1 MAKNVDKI
9 AERVRNDLASGEQ
22 LLAAV
27 KVTPRGTIEHGIL
40 GAAGAVSLGAAGAIV
55 GSTLGKTTADSGAE
69 EREAAGIDLGHNS
82 QVLAGL
88 TNQRLLMWKLSAL
101 GGKPKELLASIDVR
115 DLTGMIMGESKLLG
129 QTMPEIVCTT
139 SSGAE
144 FGLRVAKVHRSQ
156 AMELLAAAGF

>member
-1 MAKNVDKI
+1 MTKNIDKI
-9 AERVRNDLASGEQ
+9 ADRIRNDLASGEQ

-27 KVTPRGTIEHGIL
+27 KVTPRGSIEQGIL
-40 GAAGAVSLGAAGAIV
+40 GAAGAVSLGAAGAIL
-55 GSTLGKTTADSGAE
+55 GSKLGETTADAGTD
-69 EREAAGIDLGHNS
+69 EREAAGIDLGQSS

-101 GGKPKELLASIDVR
+101 GGKPKELLASIDVG
-115 DLTGMIMGESKLLG
+115 DLAGMTMGESKLFG